1 MLYVELKLLS
11 VMDIFLCMELQ
22 LLFFYFVWEAHNVSI
37 SM

>member
-22 LLFFYFVWEAHNVSI
+22 LLFYFVWEAHNV
-37 SM
+37 